1 MILIS
6 HRGNI
11 SGVRSE
17 NENNPNYINA
27 ALKLGYEVEVDVRF
41 ENGKFF

>member
-11 SGVRSE
+11 SGIERD
-17 NENNPNYINA
+17 NEHE
-27 ALKLGYEVEVDVRF
+27 KF
-41 ENGKFF
+41 EEFNDSYRGTNLFL